1 MVFGKYCRELH
12 LYNHMKQRNDIK
24 VNLDYK
30 KVKDINSS
38 FFLKNEEEIINL
50 NSFKES
56 IEHLPTKFKD
66 SWVNY
71 LDKNLWL
78 CMVEFTYKEK
88 TYRYYSCDV
97 RQRDALKQ
105 LMIKYSES
113 ITNFIQ

>member
-38 FFLKNEEEIINL
+38 FFLNNEDEIVNL
-50 NSFKES
+50 GSFKQS
-56 IEHLPTKFKD
+56 VEHLPNKFKD
-66 SWVNY
+66 SWISY
-71 LDKNLWL
+71 LDKNWWV
-78 CMVEFTYKEK
+78 CMMEFTYKQK

-97 RQRDALKQ
+97 RQREALEK
-105 LMIKYSES
+105 LMITYTDI
-113 ITNFIQ
+113 ITNLIQ